1 MYDKPMIDDIIK
13 HQIKITMV
21 QRKKST
27 KEQEV
32 KTEATKGK
40 GKSPKKERKIEK
52 ADLSVQ
58 NEETV
63 LPEAGKEEV
72 TPKENSECS
81 IDELLEN
88 LCPDTDCE
96 EDEDCNNEEYGDEY
110 DEIIKQFD
118 RELEKTDEHLSKTE
132 RFLEELERK
141 RKEQEA
147 WVDEFLNEEY

>member
-1 MYDKPMIDDIIK
+1 MA
-13 HQIKITMV
+13 

-27 KEQEV
+27 KEQEM

-52 ADLSVQ
+52 VDLSVQ
-58 NEETV
+58 NEETI
-63 LPEAGKEEV
+63 LPESGKEEAAPV
-72 TPKENSECS
+72 TTKENSECS
-81 IDELLEN
+81 IDELPEN

-96 EDEDCNNEEYGDEY
+96 EDNEDCDNKEYGDAY
-110 DEIIKQFD
+110 DEIIKKFN

-147 WVDEFLNEEY
+147 WVDEFLNEED